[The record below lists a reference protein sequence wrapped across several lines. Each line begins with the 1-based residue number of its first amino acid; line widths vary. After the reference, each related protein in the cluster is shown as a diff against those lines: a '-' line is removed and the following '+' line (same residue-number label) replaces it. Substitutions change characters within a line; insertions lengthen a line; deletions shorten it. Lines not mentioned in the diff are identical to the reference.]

1 MHVHSE
7 ISPSDGCK
15 NLQESYGEICVRCNK
30 CGRFGVKKMNEEQ
43 LLEIIRHSEQL
54 KTLHDVVI
62 MINEYL
68 IQILNQK
75 KDLLQSNVSQK
86 EAKLFMLN
94 AQMVILEEF
103 KDDILKNIAD
113 QAAII
118 QEIEKEGKENE
129 GSIAE

>member
-1 MHVHSE
+1 MYEHSD
-7 ISPSDGCK
+7 IFPLDGCK

-30 CGRFGVKKMNEEQ
+30 CGRFGGKKMNEEQ

-54 KTLHDVVI
+54 KTLHEVVI

-75 KDLLQSNVSQK
+75 KDLLPSNVGQK

-113 QAAII
+113 QASII
-118 QEIEKEGKENE
+118 QDIEKGGQENE

>member
-1 MHVHSE
+1 
-7 ISPSDGCK
+7 
-15 NLQESYGEICVRCNK
+15 
-30 CGRFGVKKMNEEQ
+30 MNEEQ

-54 KTLHDVVI
+54 KTLHEVVI

-75 KDLLQSNVSQK
+75 KDLLPSNVGQK

-113 QAAII
+113 QASII
-118 QEIEKEGKENE
+118 QEIEKGGKENE

>member
-1 MHVHSE
+1 MYFHSD
-7 ISPSDGCK
+7 ISPLDGCK

-30 CGRFGVKKMNEEQ
+30 CGRFGGKKMNDEQ

-54 KTLHDVVI
+54 KTLHEVVI

-75 KDLLQSNVSQK
+75 KDLLQSNVEKKGS
-86 EAKLFMLN
+86 KLFMLN
-94 AQMVILEEF
+94 SQMVILEEF
-103 KDDILKNIAD
+103 KNDILKNIED
-113 QAAII
+113 QATII

-129 GSIAE
+129 GSITE